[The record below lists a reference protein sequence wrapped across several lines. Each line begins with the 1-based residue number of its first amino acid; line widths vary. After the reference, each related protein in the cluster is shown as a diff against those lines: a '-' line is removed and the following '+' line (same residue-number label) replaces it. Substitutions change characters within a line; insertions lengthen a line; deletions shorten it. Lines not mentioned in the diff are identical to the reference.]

1 MIKAVSITKFSVPV
15 LAVLMLGLVSA
26 SVMAGYLVQ
35 GNNYTERFGGTVIE
49 GKGKFDI
56 NAWGYTS
63 AFAKRFAMPDRWLE
77 PELSG
82 VEGIAF
88 RTEVYAYEPWRP
100 AECLF
105 ELYLKQ
111 EAEIPWVVGANES
124 GRRYIYPHSPEP
136 IAQLNLLR
144 EDDRQWAK
152 RELGI
157 AETDTAGR
165 HQLNWVAGD
174 RAVPLRVRNYQRSIG
189 KGLDRLQLMFDCQQ
203 MPDSAGA
210 LVLGS
215 YRIALTE
222 SYLER
227 VRFYHQA
234 RRDEPFYLTRDKVI
248 DIPSSVYQWVYTRNF
263 AERFGL
269 PERWI
274 DEDLQGVEAVVYYR
288 LNTGGKSLITRKSF
302 FIQGTPYIDFIFSKK
317 QVAVSFP
324 TTRGAIGPARHLGSY
339 RYLYETDKS
348 MYVEK
353 SWLKD
358 RTNISYSSTKLKS
371 GRPVQVGGIFIYWF
385 DRNILG
391 DYALMRGITH
401 MDPPQETTLLK
412 VYTTGRGPLI
422 ALDGQHYNID
432 HEFYIPGQFT
442 RRLPEYLKQRE
453 IPDMPLIYGAPLESL
468 TKQ

>member
-1 MIKAVSITKFSVPV
+1 MIKAVSITKLSVPV
-15 LAVLMLGLVSA
+15 LAILMLGFVSA
-26 SVMAGYLVQ
+26 SVMAGYLVK
-35 GNNYTERFGGTVIE
+35 GDSYEERFGGTVIE

-111 EAEIPWVVGANES
+111 ETEIPWVVGVNES

-144 EDDRQWAK
+144 EEDRQWAK

-248 DIPSSVYQWVYTRNF
+248 DIPSSVYQWVYTRDF

-269 PERWI
+269 PEQWI
-274 DEDLQGVEAVVYYR
+274 DEDLQGVEAVVYYWR
-288 LNTGGKSLITRKSF
+288 GLEGATFLRHPNFLVAGR
-302 FIQGTPYIDFIFSKK
+302 PRIDFIFTKAQARKAFPEPRSAGGPSKHRG
-317 QVAVSFP
+317 SFQFLYEKDKNLIP
-324 TTRGAIGPARHLGSY
+324 NPVLKAGGSSISY
-339 RYLYETDKS
+339 R
-348 MYVEK
+348 
-353 SWLKD
+353 
-358 RTNISYSSTKLKS
+358 SSTQ
-371 GRPVQVGGIFIYWF
+371 GGGIPLLWF
-385 DRNILG
+385 DRDLLG
-391 DYALMRGITH
+391 GY
-401 MDPPQETTLLK
+401 TLLK
-412 VYTTGRGPLI
+412 GSNHVTLPKKNSVFHIYTVGRGELVARDHNP
-422 ALDGQHYNID
+422 YSID
-432 HEFYIPGQFT
+432 HKFYVPGRFL
-442 RRLPEYLKQRE
+442 RRTSNYHKHRA
-453 IPDMPLIYGAPLESL
+453 IPDMERIYRNPIETI
-468 TKQ
+468 TKIR